1 MLISFSLVA
10 LSNMNF
16 AAHDVKATWQFAASE
31 LGYVELVRS
40 NFSEYFSCKVL
51 ALSKLKYPPR
61 LEMLILEFIYHF
73 LAVGR

>member
-1 MLISFSLVA
+1 M
-10 LSNMNF
+10 
-16 AAHDVKATWQFAASE
+16 KATWRFAASE
-31 LGYVELVRS
+31 SGYVELVHN

-61 LEMLILEFIYHF
+61 LKMLILEFIYHF